1 VWVLNENRESGA
13 RSSRNGLWFGPR
25 LLLVWTVV
33 WSAVNYSSASLGM
46 GWNMNVGKG
55 GSFIRIRSETASAWS
70 EQKKNTA
77 LTFSFPLNLLLQL

>member
-13 RSSRNGLWFGPR
+13 RSTRNGLWFGPR
-25 LLLVWTVV
+25 LLLVWTVECGK
-33 WSAVNYSSASLGM
+33 SLSASLGM

-77 LTFSFPLNLLLQL
+77 LTFSFRLNLLLQL